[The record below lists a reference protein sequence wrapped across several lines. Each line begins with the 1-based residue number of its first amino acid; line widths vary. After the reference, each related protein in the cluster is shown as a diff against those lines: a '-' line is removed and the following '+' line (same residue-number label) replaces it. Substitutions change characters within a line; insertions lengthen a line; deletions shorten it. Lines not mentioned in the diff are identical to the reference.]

1 MKTNKF
7 DFRTFLKK
15 YGTITILIVMCVALT
30 IISPRFLQVRNL
42 MNIVKQISIYAIIGC
57 GMTMVVITSGIDLS
71 AGAMVAVSSMA
82 VGTFAV
88 KMGLPMIAAIILT
101 LVIGALIG
109 LFNGSMVAFFD
120 LPPFVATLGTQLA
133 LWGVALFISDKPI
146 SGFSEAFLVL
156 GQGSIGAVPVLVIF
170 LLIVALLS
178 HYLLK
183 HTKFGRYTYALG
195 GNREAARV
203 SGVNIKKVTLQV
215 YAYNSTLA
223 ALAGIL
229 LTSRI
234 MTATPISGEGFEMEA
249 ITGAVIGGTSL
260 AGGTGTIAGT
270 IIGTLIVGVLNN
282 GLDLMLVDAYT
293 QQILKGLIII
303 AAVIFDQMKNKR

>member
-7 DFRTFLKK
+7 DCRTCLKK

-82 VGTFAV
+82 VDTFAV

-120 LPPFVATLGTQLA
+120 LPPLSQPSTPSSHCGASPSSSA
-133 LWGVALFISDKPI
+133 ISRSPA
-146 SGFSEAFLVL
+146 SPRLSLYLVR
-156 GQGSIGAVPVLVIF
+156 VLSARF
-170 LLIVALLS
+170 PYSLS
-178 HYLLK
+178 
-183 HTKFGRYTYALG
+183 
-195 GNREAARV
+195 
-203 SGVNIKKVTLQV
+203 SC
-215 YAYNSTLA
+215 
-223 ALAGIL
+223 
-229 LTSRI
+229 
-234 MTATPISGEGFEMEA
+234 
-249 ITGAVIGGTSL
+249 
-260 AGGTGTIAGT
+260 
-270 IIGTLIVGVLNN
+270 
-282 GLDLMLVDAYT
+282 
-293 QQILKGLIII
+293 
-303 AAVIFDQMKNKR
+303 